1 MAFGK
6 FWKVMEIENAIF
18 HNLESF
24 GKEMIFEMAMR
35 KCWIVWKKSNHIL
48 KLM

>member
-1 MAFGK
+1 
-6 FWKVMEIENAIF
+6 MEIENAIF
-18 HNLESF
+18 HFPFSISIFQDLENF

-48 KLM
+48 QWM